1 MDLIQFWWQGRFHR
15 YITNVLDPHVLPLH
29 EVAVLYS
36 RRWDIEMAFRLLK
49 DYLKGAD
56 IWSAK
61 WPVIEGQLWALFLL
75 AQILHAWQNT
85 IAIQAGGDRFEASM
99 ELALRY
105 LSGLC
110 SEEWTPRPKSCV
122 VDETWA
128 LFVPAPVGTF
138 MAWLLIHDRSRRPHP
153 RHVLRERNRPV
164 MHLSNRG
171 HTNIAKREPVLA
183 SMSLLIHNFLESM
196 VSPFRE
202 ICVDIIL
209 DSFYKIL

>member
-105 LSGLC
+105 LSGLLQRGMDPTAEIVRRGRDMGIIRP
-110 SEEWTPRPKSCV
+110 STRGNVHGLVIDPR
-122 VDETWA
+122 
-128 LFVPAPVGTF
+128 
-138 MAWLLIHDRSRRPHP
+138 
-153 RHVLRERNRPV
+153 
-164 MHLSNRG
+164 
-171 HTNIAKREPVLA
+171 
-183 SMSLLIHNFLESM
+183 
-196 VSPFRE
+196 
-202 ICVDIIL
+202 
-209 DSFYKIL
+209 